1 PTKPL
6 HYFVTWLN
14 HVSSFLYR
22 NYSIFPI
29 STMLSVHKKALHY
42 FDLITRPLAVT
53 VTFSQFTDEYRLKIS
68 AQAVVWEVFRV
79 LQSHIKAIGLLAKPT

>member
-42 FDLITRPLAVT
+42 FDLINRVALKRP
-53 VTFSQFTDEYRLKIS
+53 
-68 AQAVVWEVFRV
+68 QAPAEARWSTNQV
-79 LQSHIKAIGLLAKPT
+79 LPAI

>member
-1 PTKPL
+1 NPTKPL

-42 FDLITRPLAVT
+42 FDLIRRIVT
-53 VTFSQFTDEYRLKIS
+53 AAEKKVIRATIRLPAMI
-68 AQAVVWEVFRV
+68 
-79 LQSHIKAIGLLAKPT
+79 